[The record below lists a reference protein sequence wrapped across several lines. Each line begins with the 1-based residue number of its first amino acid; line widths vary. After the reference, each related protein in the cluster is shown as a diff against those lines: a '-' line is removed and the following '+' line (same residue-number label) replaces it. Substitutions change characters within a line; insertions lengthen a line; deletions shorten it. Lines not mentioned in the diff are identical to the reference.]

1 MPQVGTIPAST
12 KNRVRLSRRIGA
24 LSRVSAGALRHIAIS
39 FTIIFTLAL
48 IEAAVLNAAGP
59 PAPPGDIRLDDK
71 IESLKKAGV
80 GPVIFPHLKHEKLYK
95 CGDCH
100 PKIFKDK
107 HGENDITMKK
117 NMDGQFCGS
126 CHNALKAFALYNC
139 KKCHTNVRAAR

>member
-1 MPQVGTIPAST
+1 MPEVGTIPAST

-24 LSRVSAGALRHIAIS
+24 LSPGARRRVGIS
-39 FTIIFTLAL
+39 FIIIFTLAL
-48 IEAAVLNAAGP
+48 IEAAALNAAG
-59 PAPPGDIRLDDK
+59 PPGDIRLDDK
-71 IESLKKAGV
+71 IASLKKAGV

>member
-1 MPQVGTIPAST
+1 MPEVGTIPAST
-12 KNRVRLSRRIGA
+12 KNRVRVINRRRIGA
-24 LSRVSAGALRHIAIS
+24 LSPGARRRVGIS
-39 FTIIFTLAL
+39 FIIIFTLAL
-48 IEAAVLNAAGP
+48 IEAAALNAAG
-59 PAPPGDIRLDDK
+59 PPGDIRLDDK
-71 IESLKKAGV
+71 IASLKKAGV